1 MKTTDNNCGN
11 FQVDEVHLSN
21 LKMIANVAI
30 GNLKLDDITNL
41 LVFPNNL
48 NHYGDKIHE
57 KSIFSLVDTTLTTGN
72 IMGFVGVN
80 DSEIIIQSRFAKG
93 EDDYFLH
100 YMLQKVFSINMFDLK
115 HSFDKETIFDFLLYL
130 FPYFLKKA
138 LSQGLYKEYQKREY
152 NNANVHGTIDVN
164 RHIQQNIPFSGKIA
178 YRVKEH
184 GYDNNIT
191 QLIRH
196 TIEFIRSHSLGGNIL
211 NNDSDT
217 QSSVA
222 QIVLATSTYSK
233 NKRIDIINKN
243 LKNFSHPYF
252 IEYQQLQ
259 KICLQILRYE
269 GLKFGKEKNK
279 VYGLLFDGAWLWEE
293 YLFTVL
299 KNAGFIHPLNN
310 KSENPIYLFANQN
323 NYKRYPDFMKD
334 NFILD
339 AKYKRLTANIDVRI
353 DRDDIH
359 QIISYMY
366 VKSAKLGGLIFP
378 SEDKKIGTNKIS
390 IGTLNGYGGEIKLY
404 SVNIPKSNENYPD
417 FCNLMKQ
424 NESEILNLMNI

>member
-11 FQVDEVHLSN
+11 LQVDEVHLSN
-21 LKMIANVAI
+21 LKMIANVSI
-30 GNLKLDDITNL
+30 GNLKLEDYPNL

-48 NHYGDKIHE
+48 NQYGDKISE
-57 KSIFSLVDTTLTTGN
+57 KSIFSLEESTLTTGN

-80 DSEIIIQSRFAKG
+80 NSEIKIQSRFAKG
-93 EDDYFLH
+93 DDDYFLH

-138 LSQGLYKEYQKREY
+138 MSQGLFKEYQNREY

-164 RHIQQNIPFSGKIA
+164 RHIQQNIPFAGKIS
-178 YRVKEH
+178 YRVREH
-184 GYDNNIT
+184 SYDNNTT

-196 TIEFIRSHSLGGNIL
+196 TIEYIRKHLLGGNIL

-217 QSSVA
+217 QSFVS
-222 QIVLATSTYSK
+222 QIILATPSYSK
-233 NKRIDIINKN
+233 NKRTDIINKN
-243 LKNFSHPYF
+243 IKTFSHPYF
-252 IEYQQLQ
+252 IEYQYLQ

-269 GLKFGKEKNK
+269 GLKFGEEKDK

-293 YLFTVL
+293 YLYTVL
-299 KNAGFIHPLNN
+299 KNAGFIHPENN
-310 KSENPIYLFANQN
+310 SSKKPIYLFDNPKK
-323 NYKRYPDFMKD
+323 YSRYPDFWKD

-339 AKYKRLTANIDVRI
+339 AKYKRLSATHDEKI
-353 DRDDIH
+353 DRDDMH

-366 VKSAKLGGLIFP
+366 VKCANLGGLIFP
-378 SEDKKIGTNKIS
+378 SEDEFLGTNAVS
-390 IGTLNGYGGEIKLY
+390 IGKLNGYGGEFKLW
-404 SVNIPKSNENYPD
+404 SVYIPKTDGTYSDY
-417 FCNLMKQ
+417 CNLMKQ
-424 NESEILNLMNI
+424 NEKKILKLIEN